1 MATFVPG
8 QTIRSRNPSIEVDAL
23 DPGHWRFELVVIDD
37 QRRASAPAE
46 LRVEVRASTDFTI
59 GVPRR

>member
-8 QTIRSRNPSIEVDAL
+8 QTIRSREPTIEVDVL
-23 DPGHWRFELVVIDD
+23 DAGNWRFELVVVDD
-37 QRRASAPAE
+37 QKRLSAPAV
-46 LRVEVRASTDFTI
+46 LRVEVQALSDFGI

>member
-8 QTIRSRNPSIEVDAL
+8 QMIRSREPTIEVDVL
-23 DPGHWRFELVVIDD
+23 DAGNWRFELVVVDD
-37 QRRASAPAE
+37 QKRISAPAV
-46 LRVEVRASTDFTI
+46 LRVEVQASTDFGI